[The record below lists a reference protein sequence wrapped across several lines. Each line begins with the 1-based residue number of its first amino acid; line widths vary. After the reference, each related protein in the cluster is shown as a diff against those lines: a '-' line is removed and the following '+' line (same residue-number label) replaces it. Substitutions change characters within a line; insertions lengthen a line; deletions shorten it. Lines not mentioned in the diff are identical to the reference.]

1 MNLNVALWI
10 DAPSFPG
17 QPKISNGGFGVPLK
31 IEISSTY
38 KIDAYGKISEHQI
51 LESRLNGMLT
61 PGDVF
66 SKWVI
71 NLTSPDQGNREESDG
86 LNFANTFIDAIG
98 WVRSQSRK

>member
-17 QPKISNGGFGVPLK
+17 QSNGFGVPLK
-31 IEISSTY
+31 IEITSMY
-38 KIDAYGKISEHQI
+38 KIDASSGKIREHQI

-66 SKWVI
+66 SKWI
-71 NLTSPDQGNREESDG
+71 TNLTSLDQGNRQDIDG
-86 LNFANTFIDAIG
+86 LNFANAFIDAIG
-98 WVRSQSRK
+98 WIRSQNRK